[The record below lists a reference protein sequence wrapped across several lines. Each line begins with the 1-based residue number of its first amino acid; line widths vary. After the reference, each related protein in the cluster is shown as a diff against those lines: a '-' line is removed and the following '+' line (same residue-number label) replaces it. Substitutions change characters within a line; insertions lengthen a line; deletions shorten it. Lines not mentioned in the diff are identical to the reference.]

1 MHVVGFE
8 GTGTVIKE
16 NEEIQAYLRIVK
28 LCPYVSSCLKNDDLR
43 VLIVSL
49 VLALVPASAF
59 LFTSRSRSTDP
70 LVLVL
75 VLALA

>member
-1 MHVVGFE
+1 MGEKALQILEKMHVVGFE

-28 LCPYVSSCLKNDDLR
+28 LCPYVPSCLKNDDLR

-49 VLALVPASAF
+49 VLALVPA
-59 LFTSRSRSTDP
+59 
-70 LVLVL
+70 
-75 VLALA
+75 